1 MRAYEIVWSEEDQT
15 YIATCPSLPGC
26 TSDGETIAEAQLN
39 IEQAAAEWVEEAKT
53 LRKIWPS

>member
-1 MRAYEIVWSEEDQT
+1 MLAYEIEWNDESKT

-26 TSDGETIAEAQLN
+26 MSDGETIAEAQRN
-39 IEQAAAEWVEEAKT
+39 IEQAAAEWIEEAKT